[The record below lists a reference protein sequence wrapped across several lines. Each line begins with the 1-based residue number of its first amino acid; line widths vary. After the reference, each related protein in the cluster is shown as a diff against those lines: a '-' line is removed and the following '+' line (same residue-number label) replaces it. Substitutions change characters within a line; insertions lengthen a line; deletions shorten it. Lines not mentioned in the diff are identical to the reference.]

1 MKHQLSIAILVA
13 SIFVSSNASAALA
26 TTGNQMLQNIADVKK
41 IGLLGDIAG
50 VSTTTAAASVADVK
64 ANVVGHGTTAA
75 TTEAGFIEQAIN
87 FVKETEKWIAE
98 KYHWAKDEIMAAHGV
113 AEAIKIKDAMQESVE
128 KLSALR
134 TTGES
139 AMAKVLSD
147 AEADHLP
154 DDYTAGLQKVVDGSV
169 PVAGEL
175 STASTFEI
183 ITGRIGEAFG
193 MEAGSDNKMKMD
205 DARAAYNRTLS
216 ELAYKQAGERRVAI
230 KGYSDV
236 LSSSN
241 PNKDNLDL
249 KDITDLQARILS
261 TQLELVN
268 EQLKLQSLAV
278 IQKSQEQVEQ
288 QMLKKQRLSALG
300 LGQGAEGSITSFIS
314 QAGAA
319 ATVWSIN

>member
-1 MKHQLSIAILVA
+1 
-13 SIFVSSNASAALA
+13 
-26 TTGNQMLQNIADVKK
+26 
-41 IGLLGDIAG
+41 
-50 VSTTTAAASVADVK
+50 
-64 ANVVGHGTTAA
+64 
-75 TTEAGFIEQAIN
+75 
-87 FVKETEKWIAE
+87 
-98 KYHWAKDEIMAAHGV
+98 
-113 AEAIKIKDAMQESVE
+113 
-128 KLSALR
+128 
-134 TTGES
+134 
-139 AMAKVLSD
+139 
-147 AEADHLP
+147 
-154 DDYTAGLQKVVDGSV
+154 
-169 PVAGEL
+169 VAGEL
-175 STASTFEI
+175 GVASGFEI

-193 MEAGSDNKMKMD
+193 MKAGSDNKMKMD